1 MKRLM
6 IALIRFYQKHI
17 SGLKKHPTCRFY
29 PTCSSYAIE
38 AFEKRGFF
46 AGFALM
52 AWRIMRC
59 SPMSPCGFDPVP
71 KKGFKTMP
79 ARFSKYDKEKYDKE
93 LSERLKA
100 EEESAPQKTDGQK
113 DAPKAPEACN
123 GHDTETGGCDQ
134 M

>member
-6 IALIRFYQKHI
+6 IALTRFYQKHI
-17 SGLKKHPTCRFY
+17 SGLKKTPTCRFY

-46 AGFALM
+46 AGFVLM
-52 AWRIMRC
+52 VWRILRC

-79 ARFSKYDKEKYDKE
+79 ARYSKYDKEQYDKE

-100 EEESAPQKTDGQK
+100 EEESAPLNTDEKQ
-113 DAPKAPEACN
+113 DATATPEACED
-123 GHDTETGGCDQ
+123 HDTEA
-134 M
+134 